1 MHPILE
7 KLGFARLFTHLPET
21 TELQLDIQIHPFIA
35 LGPGHSPKESR
46 AGSSLEAMLE
56 KRCRGLRWL
65 SGFPRAAD
73 TSAEFSGTSTTLR
86 ALGHMVSLGWI
97 KEAQP
102 SP

>member
-1 MHPILE
+1 MRPILE
-7 KLGFARLFTHLPET
+7 KPGFACLFTHLPET
-21 TELQLDIQIHPFIA
+21 TELQLDIQIHPFM
-35 LGPGHSPKESR
+35 GPGHSPKENR

-56 KRCRGLRWL
+56 KRCQGLRWL
-65 SGFPRAAD
+65 SGFPRAVD